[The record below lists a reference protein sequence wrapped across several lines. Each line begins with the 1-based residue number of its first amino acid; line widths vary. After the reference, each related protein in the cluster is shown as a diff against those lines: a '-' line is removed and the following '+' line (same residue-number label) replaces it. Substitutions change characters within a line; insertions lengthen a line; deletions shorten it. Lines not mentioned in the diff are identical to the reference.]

1 MSLGSSQCLIITAPS
16 GAGKSTLINALMEK
30 YPALFQFS
38 ISATTRLPRQGEVD
52 GRHYHFL
59 SSEAFK
65 AAQTNNDFLEWEEV
79 YAGLFYGTLRS
90 EVSRIQNNGAIPL
103 FDIDVN
109 GGLSLQQKID
119 PKPLSIFI
127 KPPSKAVLE
136 QRLINRKTESAESL
150 RDRMAR
156 YDYEISQEMAF
167 DYIIVNDDLERASRD
182 LFMLIDKH
190 FAR

>member
-16 GAGKSTLINALMEK
+16 GAGKSTLIKALMEK
-30 YPALFQFS
+30 YPTLFQFS
-38 ISATTRLPRQGEVD
+38 ISATTRPPRQGEVD
-52 GRHYHFL
+52 GNHYHFL
-59 SSEAFK
+59 SIEAFK
-65 AAQTNNDFLEWEEV
+65 AAQADNLFLEWEEV
-79 YAGLFYGTLRS
+79 YSGLFYGTLRS
-90 EVSRIQNNGAIPL
+90 EVSRIQGNGAIPL

>member
-1 MSLGSSQCLIITAPS
+1 MSLRSSQCLIITAPS

-136 QRLINRKTESAESL
+136 QRLIDRKTESADTL
-150 RDRMAR
+150 RDRLAR
-156 YDYEISQEMAF
+156 YDYEIRQEASF
-167 DYIIVNDDLERASRD
+167 DYAIVNDDLDQASQE
-182 LFMLIDKH
+182 LFTIIDKH

>member
-1 MSLGSSQCLIITAPS
+1 MSLRSSQCLIITAPS

-65 AAQTNNDFLEWEEV
+65 AAQADNLFLEWEEV
-79 YAGLFYGTLRS
+79 YSGLFYGTLRS
-90 EVSRIQNNGAIPL
+90 EVSRIQGNGAIPL

>member
-16 GAGKSTLINALMEK
+16 GAGKSTLIKALMAN
-30 YPALFQFS
+30 YTALFQFS
-38 ISATTRLPRQGEVD
+38 ISATTRSPRQGEVD
-52 GRHYHFL
+52 GQHYHFL

-65 AAQTNNDFLEWEEV
+65 AAQVDNAFLEWEEV
-79 YAGLFYGTLRS
+79 YSGLFYGTLRS

-109 GGLSLQQKID
+109 GGLSLQQKIN

-127 KPPSKAVLE
+127 KPPSKDVLE
-136 QRLINRKTESAESL
+136 QRLIDRKTESAESL
-150 RDRMAR
+150 RDRLAR
-156 YDYEISQEMAF
+156 YDYEISQESSF
-167 DYIIVNDDLERASRD
+167 DYVIVNDDLERASRE
-182 LFMLIDKH
+182 LFTLIDKH

>member
-16 GAGKSTLINALMEK
+16 GAGKSTLIKALMVK

-59 SSEAFK
+59 SNEAFK
-65 AAQTNNDFLEWEEV
+65 AAQAENAFLEWEEV
-79 YAGLFYGTLRS
+79 YSGLFYGTLRS
-90 EVSRIQNNGAIPL
+90 EVSRIQRTGAIPL

-136 QRLINRKTESAESL
+136 ERLVNRNTESTESL
-150 RDRMAR
+150 QDRLAR
-156 YDYEISQEMAF
+156 YDYEISRETSF
-167 DYIIVNDDLERASRD
+167 DYALVNDDLDRASRE
-182 LFMLIDKH
+182 LFTLIDEH

>member
-1 MSLGSSQCLIITAPS
+1 MSLRSSQCLIITAPS
-16 GAGKSTLINALMEK
+16 GAGKSTLIKALMEK
-30 YPALFQFS
+30 YPTLFQFS
-38 ISATTRLPRQGEVD
+38 ISATTRPPRQGEVD
-52 GRHYHFL
+52 GQHYHFL
-59 SSEAFK
+59 STEAFK
-65 AAQTNNDFLEWEEV
+65 AAQADNAFLEWEEV

-136 QRLINRKTESAESL
+136 QRLIDRKTESADTL
-150 RDRMAR
+150 RDRLAR
-156 YDYEISQEMAF
+156 YDYEIRQEASF
-167 DYIIVNDDLERASRD
+167 DYAIVNDDLDQASQE
-182 LFMLIDKH
+182 LFTIIDKH

>member
-1 MSLGSSQCLIITAPS
+1 MSLRSSQCLIITAPS
-16 GAGKSTLINALMEK
+16 GAGKSTLIKALMEK

-38 ISATTRLPRQGEVD
+38 ISATTRPPRQGEVD

-65 AAQTNNDFLEWEEV
+65 AAQTDNAFLEWEEV
-79 YAGLFYGTLRS
+79 YTGLFYGTLRS

-136 QRLINRKTESAESL
+136 QRLIDRKTESADTL
-150 RDRMAR
+150 RDRLAR
-156 YDYEISQEMAF
+156 YDYEIRQEASF
-167 DYIIVNDDLERASRD
+167 DYAIVNDDLDQASQE
-182 LFMLIDKH
+182 LFAIIDKH
-190 FAR
+190 FAP

>member
-16 GAGKSTLINALMEK
+16 GAGKSTLIKALMAN
-30 YPALFQFS
+30 YTALFQFS
-38 ISATTRLPRQGEVD
+38 ISATTRSPRQGEVD
-52 GRHYHFL
+52 GQHYHFL

-65 AAQTNNDFLEWEEV
+65 AAQADNAFLEWEEV

-136 QRLINRKTESAESL
+136 QRLINRNTESAKSL
-150 RDRMAR
+150 QNRLAR
-156 YDYEISQEMAF
+156 YEYEISQETSF
-167 DYIIVNDDLERASRD
+167 DYVIVNDDLDRAASE
-182 LFMLIDKH
+182 LFTLIDEH

>member
-1 MSLGSSQCLIITAPS
+1 MSLRSSQCLIITAPS
-16 GAGKSTLINALMEK
+16 GAGKSTLIKALMEK
-30 YPALFQFS
+30 YPTLFQFS
-38 ISATTRLPRQGEVD
+38 ISATTRPPRQGEVD
-52 GRHYHFL
+52 GQHYHFL
-59 SSEAFK
+59 STEAFK
-65 AAQTNNDFLEWEEV
+65 AAQADNAFLEWEEV
-79 YAGLFYGTLRS
+79 YTGLFYGTLRS

-136 QRLINRKTESAESL
+136 QRLIARKTESADTL
-150 RDRMAR
+150 RDRLAR
-156 YDYEISQEMAF
+156 YDYEIRQEASF
-167 DYIIVNDDLERASRD
+167 DYAIVNDDLDQASQE
-182 LFMLIDKH
+182 LFTIIDKH

>member
-1 MSLGSSQCLIITAPS
+1 MA
-16 GAGKSTLINALMEK
+16 N

-38 ISATTRLPRQGEVD
+38 ISATTRAPRQGEVD
-52 GRHYHFL
+52 GQHYHFL

-65 AAQTNNDFLEWEEV
+65 KAQADNLFLEWEEV
-79 YAGLFYGTLRS
+79 YSGLFYGTLRS
-90 EVSRIQNNGAIPL
+90 EVSRIQSNGAIPL

-127 KPPSKAVLE
+127 KPPSKDVLE
-136 QRLINRKTESAESL
+136 QRLINRNTESAKSL
-150 RDRMAR
+150 QNRLAR
-156 YDYEISQEMAF
+156 YEYEISQETSF
-167 DYIIVNDDLERASRD
+167 DYVIVNDDLDRAASE
-182 LFMLIDKH
+182 LFTLIDEH

>member
-16 GAGKSTLINALMEK
+16 GAGKSTLIKALMEK

-38 ISATTRLPRQGEVD
+38 ISATTRPPRQGEVN
-52 GRHYHFL
+52 GQHYHFL

-65 AAQTNNDFLEWEEV
+65 AAKAEDAFLEWEEV
-79 YAGLFYGTLRS
+79 YSGLFYGTLRS
-90 EVSRIQNNGAIPL
+90 EVSRIKSNGAIPL

-127 KPPSKAVLE
+127 KPPSKDVLE
-136 QRLINRKTESAESL
+136 QRLINRNTESAKSL
-150 RDRMAR
+150 QNRLAR
-156 YDYEISQEMAF
+156 YDYEISQETSF
-167 DYIIVNDDLERASRD
+167 DYVIVNDDLDRAASE
-182 LFMLIDKH
+182 LFTLIDEH

>member
-16 GAGKSTLINALMEK
+16 GAGKSTLIKALMAN

-38 ISATTRLPRQGEVD
+38 ISATTRAPRQGEVD
-52 GRHYHFL
+52 GQHYHFL

-65 AAQTNNDFLEWEEV
+65 KAQADNLFLEWEEV
-79 YAGLFYGTLRS
+79 YSGLFYGTLRS
-90 EVSRIQNNGAIPL
+90 EVSRIQSNGAIPL

-127 KPPSKAVLE
+127 KPPSKDVLE
-136 QRLINRKTESAESL
+136 QRLINRNTESAKSL
-150 RDRMAR
+150 QNRLAR
-156 YDYEISQEMAF
+156 YEYEISQETSF
-167 DYIIVNDDLERASRD
+167 DYVIVNDDLERASRE
-182 LFMLIDKH
+182 LFTLIDKH

>member
-1 MSLGSSQCLIITAPS
+1 MSLRSSQCLIITAPS
-16 GAGKSTLINALMEK
+16 GAGKSTLIKALMEK

-38 ISATTRLPRQGEVD
+38 ISATTRPPRQGEVD
-52 GRHYHFL
+52 GQHYHFL

-65 AAQTNNDFLEWEEV
+65 AAQTDNAFLEWEEV

-90 EVSRIQNNGAIPL
+90 EVSRIQSNGAIPL

-109 GGLSLQQKID
+109 GGISLQQKID

-136 QRLINRKTESAESL
+136 QRLIDRKTESADTL
-150 RDRMAR
+150 RDRLAR
-156 YDYEISQEMAF
+156 YDYEIRQEASF
-167 DYIIVNDDLERASRD
+167 DYAIVNDDLDQASQE
-182 LFMLIDKH
+182 LFTIIDKH

>member
-1 MSLGSSQCLIITAPS
+1 MSLESSQCLIITAPS
-16 GAGKSTLINALMEK
+16 GAGKSTLIKALMGK

-38 ISATTRLPRQGEVD
+38 ISATTRAPRQGEVD

-59 SSEAFK
+59 SNEAFK
-65 AAQTNNDFLEWEEV
+65 AAQADNAFLEWEEV
-79 YAGLFYGTLRS
+79 YSGLFYGTLRS
-90 EVSRIQNNGAIPL
+90 EVSRIQGNGAIPL

-136 QRLINRKTESAESL
+136 QRLIDRKTESTDSL
-150 RDRMAR
+150 QDRLAR
-156 YDYEISQEMAF
+156 YDYEISQETSF
-167 DYIIVNDDLERASRD
+167 DYALVNDDLDQVSRA
-182 LFMLIDKH
+182 LFTLIDKH
-190 FAR
+190 FTR

>member
-16 GAGKSTLINALMEK
+16 GAGKSTLIKALMEK
-30 YPALFQFS
+30 YPTLFQFS
-38 ISATTRLPRQGEVD
+38 ISATTRPPRQGEVD
-52 GRHYHFL
+52 GNHYHFL
-59 SSEAFK
+59 SIKAFK
-65 AAQTNNDFLEWEEV
+65 AAQADNLFLEWEEV
-79 YAGLFYGTLRS
+79 YSGLFYGTLRS
-90 EVSRIQNNGAIPL
+90 EVSRIQGNGAIPL

>member
-1 MSLGSSQCLIITAPS
+1 MSLRSSQCLIITAPS
-16 GAGKSTLINALMEK
+16 GAGKSTLIKALMEK

-38 ISATTRLPRQGEVD
+38 ISATTRPPRQGEVD
-52 GRHYHFL
+52 GQHYHFL

-65 AAQTNNDFLEWEEV
+65 AAQADNAFLEWEEV
-79 YAGLFYGTLRS
+79 YTGLFYGTLRS

-136 QRLINRKTESAESL
+136 QRLIDRKTESADSL
-150 RDRMAR
+150 RDRLAR
-156 YDYEISQEMAF
+156 YDYEIRQEASF
-167 DYIIVNDDLERASRD
+167 DYAIVNDDLDQASQE
-182 LFMLIDKH
+182 LFTIIDKH

>member
-16 GAGKSTLINALMEK
+16 GAGKSTLIKALMAK

-38 ISATTRLPRQGEVD
+38 ISATTRSPRQGEVD
-52 GRHYHFL
+52 GHHYHFL
-59 SSEAFK
+59 SREAFK
-65 AAQTNNDFLEWEEV
+65 TAQADNAFLEWEEV

-90 EVSRIQNNGAIPL
+90 EVSRIQSNGAIPL

-127 KPPSKAVLE
+127 KPPSKDVLE
-136 QRLINRKTESAESL
+136 QRLIDRKTESAESL
-150 RDRMAR
+150 RDRLAR
-156 YDYEISQEMAF
+156 YEYEISQESSF
-167 DYIIVNDDLERASRD
+167 DYVIMNDDLERASRE
-182 LFMLIDKH
+182 LFTLIDKH
-190 FAR
+190 FAP